1 MFLPQPAPLGGPGA
15 SPAEANPT
23 RPLSGWKRRSHFTQL
38 QSLQI
43 YPPILYR
50 QVGTDGEKPDPPLY
64 SSVALRVL
72 PSPHSLEKC
81 ALTLMSLIYQ
91 APYGP
96 LPPITAELD
105 EEPTATLD
113 PFYSLA
119 SLGWKQGVL

>member
-1 MFLPQPAPLGGPGA
+1 MEEKISFHSAPEPPNLPSHTLQTSGDRWGEARP
-15 SPAEANPT
+15 SP
-23 RPLSGWKRRSHFTQL
+23 
-38 QSLQI
+38 
-43 YPPILYR
+43 
-50 QVGTDGEKPDPPLY
+50 V